1 MKWTR
6 ISDLQAY
13 SDFITLKEPIQFKGF
28 KAIGYFPY
36 EKAQLDYN
44 ECAAVPRSVFTEVE
58 VVLSR
63 TIYMDNKTVFVFEDE
78 TNFGTEDFCI
88 QFKDSYCK
96 VGKLDHVRGY
106 AGREL
111 TKKSQKSL

>member
-36 EKAQLDYN
+36 EKAQLDYE
-44 ECAAVPRSVFTEVE
+44 ECAAVPRSVFTEIE
-58 VVLSR
+58 AVLAR
-63 TIYMDNKTVFVFEDE
+63 TIYMDNKVVFVFED
-78 TNFGTEDFCI
+78 TVHFGSDDFCI
-88 QFKDSYCK
+88 QFKDAYCK
-96 VGKLDHVRGY
+96 MGKLHQIRGY
-106 AGREL
+106 GGREL
-111 TKKSQKSL
+111 TKKSL

>member
-6 ISDLQAY
+6 ISDFKAY

-36 EKAQLDYN
+36 QKAQLDYE
-44 ECAAVPRSVFTEVE
+44 ECAAVPRNVFSEIE
-58 VVLSR
+58 AVLSR
-63 TIYMDNKTVFVFEDE
+63 TLWMDNKTVFIFEDE

-88 QFKDSYCK
+88 QFKDAYCK
-96 VGKLDHVRGY
+96 VGKLDHVMGY
-106 AGREL
+106 ARREL
-111 TKKSQKSL
+111 TKKSL